1 MLGKEI
7 HGLCHLFEVKGFRPT
22 LITFAL
28 ALGQLLLNIHKPLR
42 AVRIG
47 GDLGGFF
54 LPYAPGNLRVI
65 FCSLNG
71 SDGVLLENG
80 KDSGFV
86 KVRPQLPG
94 GDGLRPVRREVT
106 EPPPALLNGHARP
119 QHESRKLVKAGG
131 GGKGLA
137 YGLPQTVFVG
147 FKLGLPG
154 CDTLGKQGGVFLVQL
169 GLPLALRPVFTL
181 GHFVSATVQ
190 EVDLVKPLPM
200 AHLHD
205 FAAEIPHGGCG
216 AAVFVPG
223 SGVACPI
230 HVGLALHLGDPQT
243 VDDNM
248 HMDISAVVVPVR
260 VGADKGLVSGK
271 MLFAVGQPQRLR
283 PVNGQAIVGCVPWVK
298 ADDIV
303 VALDVLPFAVL
314 AIPQIFPD
322 AGQGKILVPAVQRVQ
337 PVVLP
342 GNEPPGF
349 IKGGLHGKLVMLK
362 GEIGFGGSVVG
373 IFRADMFDRCHRLHL
388 SLSAPRI

>member
-42 AVRIG
+42 AVRVR
-47 GDLGGFF
+47 GDLGGFCP
-54 LPYAPGNLRVI
+54 LYAPGNLRVI
-65 FCSLNG
+65 FCPLNG
-71 SDGVLLENG
+71 SGGVLLENSKG
-80 KDSGFV
+80 SGFV
-86 KVRPQLPG
+86 KVRPQLSG
-94 GDGLRPVRREVT
+94 GDGLRSVRREIT
-106 EPPPALLNGHARP
+106 EPPPALLNGHALP
-119 QHESRKLVKAGG
+119 QQESGKLVKAGG

-154 CDTLGKQGGVFLVQL
+154 CDTLGKQGSVFLVQL

-181 GHFVSATVQ
+181 GHFVSAAVQ

-216 AAVFVPG
+216 TAVLVPG
-223 SGVACPI
+223 SGVARPV

-248 HMDISAVVVPVR
+248 HMDIAAMVVSVR

-271 MLFAVGQPQRLR
+271 MLFAVGQSQRLR
-283 PVNGQAIVGCVPWVK
+283 PVNSQAVVGCISWVK

-314 AIPQIFPD
+314 AVPQVCPY

-362 GEIGFGGSVVG
+362 GQIGFRGSVVG
-373 IFRADMFDRCHRLHL
+373 IFRADMLDRCHRLHL